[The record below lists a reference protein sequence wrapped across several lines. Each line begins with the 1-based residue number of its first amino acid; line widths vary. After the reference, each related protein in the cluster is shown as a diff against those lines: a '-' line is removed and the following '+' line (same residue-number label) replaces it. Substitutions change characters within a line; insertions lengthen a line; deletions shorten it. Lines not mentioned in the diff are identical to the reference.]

1 MIKILCFI
9 FTRITLFIE
18 YDFLDLKC
26 SIIQDRDVFRFLL
39 LVITTKPVGILRF
52 AAYSLSHSD
61 KVNAGA
67 KLPECTSASQC
78 Q

>member
-39 LVITTKPVGILRF
+39 LVITTKAVGIGVCF
-52 AAYSLSHSD
+52 KDVFCFVDLSIAD
-61 KVNAGA
+61 N
-67 KLPECTSASQC
+67 LTNNYLL
-78 Q
+78 